1 MRWTRPCRG
10 WAPWTRPCPSA
21 RRWKRC
27 SLRARGSCP
36 RCARCSRTETGMT
49 PVASAAVALGGLTV
63 GAVLV
68 WRQVWGWRGL
78 RAVRRRFP
86 ARIDRYQHAGRPR
99 IRAAL
104 LADPEIAAA
113 VAAHVGATGETVDAA
128 WARVRVYVDEIV
140 PSFDLLAYYRL
151 RHAAARVPPPL
162 PPKVAA
168 RAAPPAPPQPTP
180 HRAA

>member
-86 ARIDRYQHAGRPR
+86 ARIDRYQHAGPPR
-99 IRAAL
+99 IPAPLLRDPRNPAPGGAPLGAARA
-104 LADPEIAAA
+104 
-113 VAAHVGATGETVDAA
+113 TV
-128 WARVRVYVDEIV
+128 
-140 PSFDLLAYYRL
+140 
-151 RHAAARVPPPL
+151 AAARARVPGYGDEFG
-162 PPKVAA
+162 
-168 RAAPPAPPQPTP
+168 
-180 HRAA
+180 